1 MENKNK
7 ELWGDVLYNAFQGH
21 INEDGWLT
29 SDWAQIIE
37 DNYSDWDKDYNDTGE
52 KRNLYQRMYLID
64 LEDSED
70 EKFVRPVQY

>member
-7 ELWGDVLYNAFQGH
+7 ELWGDVLYNAFQEY

-29 SDWAQIIE
+29 SDWGQIIE

-52 KRNLYQRMYLID
+52 KKNLYQRMYLID

-70 EKFVRPVQY
+70 EKYVRPIQY

>member
-7 ELWGDVLYNAFQGH
+7 ELWGDVLYNAFQEH
-21 INEDGWLT
+21 ISEDGWLT

-52 KRNLYQRMYLID
+52 KKNLYQRMYLID

-70 EKFVRPVQY
+70 EKYVRPIQF

>member
-7 ELWGDVLYNAFQGH
+7 ELWGDVLYNAFQDH
-21 INEDGWLT
+21 INEEGWLT
-29 SDWAQIIE
+29 SDWGQIIE

-52 KRNLYQRMYLID
+52 KKNLYQRMYLID